1 MHDDTSAWVRRTVD
15 CPRREACMISP
26 EFDFRFFFHLG
37 FAQGKKKKDLSTAEC
52 NERTSPISV

>member
-26 EFDFRFFFHLG
+26 EFGFLFYFFFLHLG
-37 FAQGKKKKDLSTAEC
+37 FTQGKERKKDLSTA
-52 NERTSPISV
+52 RV